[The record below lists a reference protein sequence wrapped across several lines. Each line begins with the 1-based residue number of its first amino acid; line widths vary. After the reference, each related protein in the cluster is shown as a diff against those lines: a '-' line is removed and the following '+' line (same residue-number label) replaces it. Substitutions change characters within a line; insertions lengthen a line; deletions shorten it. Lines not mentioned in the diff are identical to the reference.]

1 MIEYHKIQSV
11 FLRDP
16 ANRHK
21 TFLLGQYSLPVFE
34 YLAGNQWVWTEKIDG
49 TNVRVRWDGTDV
61 EFGGRTNDA
70 QMPVFLMQRL
80 QQIFTPAAL
89 ARVFPD
95 IKDGVQV
102 ILFGEGYGAKI
113 QKAGGLYKPDGCD
126 FILFDVMVNG
136 LYLERH
142 NVDDIAVQLQIESV
156 PELGRGTLLEAIE
169 RVKEGFPSM
178 IGKAQAEGMVL
189 RPVVELTNRLGH
201 RVITKVKHRDFA

>member
-1 MIEYHKIQSV
+1 VIEYHKIQSV

-80 QQIFTPAAL
+80 QQIFTPVAL

-189 RPVVELTNRLGH
+189 RPVVELTDRLGH

>member
-1 MIEYHKIQSV
+1 VIEYHKIQSV

-189 RPVVELTNRLGH
+189 RPVVELTDRLGH

>member
-169 RVKEGFPSM
+169 RVKEDFPSM

-189 RPVVELTNRLGH
+189 RPVVELTDRLGH